1 MMAGKDIIFF
11 LSSGNVNILESHHII
26 QKIGHKPDNVIVA
39 TMLLGSL
46 ITEQIATWII
56 ILSIFLGN
64 LLLILL
70 ILILFKIGFFKRKK
84 KRELEIL
91 KSENV
96 SFLKHFNCI
105 LRYLMFMLH
114 YRKKHKIILETCS
127 LTEVFH
133 QE

>member
-1 MMAGKDIIFF
+1 MMGGKDIIFF
-11 LSSGNVNILESHHII
+11 LSRGNVNILESHHII

-39 TMLLGSL
+39 TMFLGSL

-70 ILILFKIGFFKRKK
+70 ILILLKIGFFKRKK
-84 KRELEIL
+84 KREFEIL

-105 LRYLMFMLH
+105 L
-114 YRKKHKIILETCS
+114 
-127 LTEVFH
+127 
-133 QE
+133 